1 LDGFVR
7 WCGTSEMRQTFDEA
21 LKTLKALG
29 MKTQEIEIRH
39 MDLIPAVQ
47 AASTHAPG
55 SELRP

>member
-1 LDGFVR
+1 
-7 WCGTSEMRQTFDEA
+7 MRQTFDEA

-29 MKTQEIEIRH
+29 MKTQEIEIPH
-39 MDLIPAVQ
+39 MDLIPALQ